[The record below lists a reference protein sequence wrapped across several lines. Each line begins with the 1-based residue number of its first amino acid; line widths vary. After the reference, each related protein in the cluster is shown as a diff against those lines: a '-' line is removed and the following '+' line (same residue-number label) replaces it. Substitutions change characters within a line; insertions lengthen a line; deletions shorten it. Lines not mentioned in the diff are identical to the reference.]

1 QTHLAGWAVQDNPEC
16 RWTTGQAVLDLGHR
30 NAETIA
36 MLSLQILNGGPYLM
50 EEAPQAET
58 IATH

>member
-36 MLSLQILNGGPYLM
+36 MLSLQILNGGPYTV
-50 EEAPQAET
+50 EETQKELST
-58 IATH
+58 ATH